1 MKISM
6 KSEIFELWPEA
17 RLGLV
22 SVTQA
27 NNAADLSAWKPEQ
40 QRIEQEVR
48 QRFPSTNAVGKHLNI
63 QAWRRAYR
71 QFGCDP
77 HDYRCSAEALV
88 RQVVKGNDIWGIN
101 PLVDLYNFISL
112 KYTVPVGG
120 EDASKVQ
127 GEVQLKRA
135 TGTEPFIRL
144 GGTDSEPPEPGEV
157 VYADDVGVLCRRW
170 NWREA
175 NRTKL
180 TPETTSAILVIE
192 TIPPTTEAEL
202 QAATQKLAQ
211 LVERWCGSK
220 TKTVVLDQR
229 NPSVSF
235 E

>member
-1 MKISM
+1 MKISLKPEM
-6 KSEIFELWPEA
+6 FELWPEA

-22 SVTQA
+22 YVTQA
-27 NNAADLSAWKPEQ
+27 NNRADLSAWKSEQ
-40 QRIEQEVR
+40 QRIEQVVHEL
-48 QRFPSTNAVGKHLNI
+48 FPTTEAVGKHPNI

-77 HDYRCSAEALV
+77 HDYRCSAEALA

-120 EDASKVQ
+120 EDAGKVQ

-135 TGTEPFIRL
+135 TGTKQFIRL
-144 GGTDSEPPEPGEV
+144 GGTDNEPPEPGEV
-157 VYADDVGVLCRRW
+157 VYADDEGVLCRRW

-175 NRTKL
+175 DRTKL

-192 TIPPTTEAEL
+192 TIPPTTAEQL
-202 QAATQKLAQ
+202 QQATQELAQ
-211 LVERWCGSK
+211 LVERWCGGNLK
-220 TKTVVLDQR
+220 TAVLDQR
-229 NPSVSF
+229 NLSVSF
-235 E
+235 Q